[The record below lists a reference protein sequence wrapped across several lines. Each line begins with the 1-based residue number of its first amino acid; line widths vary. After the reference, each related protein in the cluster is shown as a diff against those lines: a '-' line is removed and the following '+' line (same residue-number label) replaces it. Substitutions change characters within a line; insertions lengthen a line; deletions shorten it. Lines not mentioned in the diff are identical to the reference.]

1 MKSRATLTLA
11 FDDAATAQAIAESVA
26 RDDDGYVR
34 TVRRGRTISAEA
46 VADGPMSLLHTLDDY
61 LACISVA
68 ERTTEVARPPERT
81 RRRRGGTRASR
92 AGSSTPG
99 RRHRARRPRKR

>member
-1 MKSRATLTLA
+1 MKARATLTLT

-26 RDDDGYVR
+26 RDDDGYIQ
-34 TVRRGRTISAEA
+34 TVRRGRTITAQA
-46 VADGPMSLLHTLDDY
+46 VAEGPMSLLHTLDDY

-68 ERTTEVARPPERT
+68 ERTTEAARPPGRT
-81 RRRRGGTRASR
+81 PRRRGGTRASP
-92 AGSSTPG
+92 AGSSPLG

>member
-11 FDDAATAQAIAESVA
+11 FNDAAMAQAIAESVA
-26 RDDDGYVR
+26 RDDDRFIR
-34 TVRRGRTISAEA
+34 TVRRGQTLSAEA

-68 ERTTEVARPPERT
+68 ERTAEVARPPG
-81 RRRRGGTRASR
+81 RRQRHRGGTPASP
-92 AGSSTPG
+92 AGSSPPG